1 MIEEDKKV
9 VVMGK
14 TIGAFFQFIMD
25 DPIMMGLCIAIL
37 VLIVL
42 FILVLFLGKKS
53 DAKEKKEIEATKEDS
68 LLKTEVNLN
77 VTDIVP
83 PTASEQPVESTV
95 ISSPE
100 IETFSPMEAVEV
112 PVTTEEPVKLE
123 VPTGEPVKE
132 VESVQDIATSPK
144 TTVPSFDDYKIEP
157 PTVEENATMGNI
169 VTSNMEQFDVSS
181 NVEDNGSIVMPM
193 ENNIFDSSVLAPES
207 SEIHTPIEETK
218 KEPAREENIF
228 DNISMTL
235 ESPQI
240 VESTVNPIDEIAIE
254 EIPSIENTL
263 QTPSEL
269 VAPVTMESIETPI
282 EQPMSI
288 EEPVAEAEIEVAGES
303 SNEETLEDIYSFDET
318 ELPELKFEDFSR
330 TAIIRHMPVLDT
342 NTKNIL
348 QEDKSEDL
356 DDLDL
361 PKLNTTNNNSGVLNV
376 LKGETFDIK

>member
-1 MIEEDKKV
+1 
-9 VVMGK
+9 MGK

-100 IETFSPMEAVEV
+100 IETFSPMEVVEV
-112 PVTTEEPVKLE
+112 PVTTEESVKLE

-157 PTVEENATMGNI
+157 PTVEKNATMGNI

-207 SEIHTPIEETK
+207 NETHTPIEETK
-218 KEPAREENIF
+218 KEPVREENIF
-228 DNISMTL
+228 DNISMSL

-263 QTPSEL
+263 QAPSEL

-318 ELPELKFEDFSR
+318 ELPELKLEDFSR